1 MSNIS
6 SKLVQLYN
14 LKDDIGELNNLEDS
28 HPEKIK
34 ELVNLLAKA
43 MADGR
48 TTPGSQQTNEGWPFL
63 DKKLMEHFPQLKE
76 PK

>member
-1 MSNIS
+1 
-6 SKLVQLYN
+6 
-14 LKDDIGELNNLEDS
+14 
-28 HPEKIK
+28 
-34 ELVNLLAKA
+34 

-48 TTPGSQQTNEGWPFL
+48 TTPGPQQENEGWPFL